1 MEIRREKTLAAPMGI
16 IALAMTP
23 LTSAAS
29 AEKPNILIIMSDDV
43 GTTNESGPRHNPLF
57 C

>member
-1 MEIRREKTLAAPMGI
+1 MKRLLPPLMGI

-29 AEKPNILIIMSDDV
+29 AEKPNILAIMSDDV
-43 GTTNESGPRHNPLF
+43 GIADESEPRHNPLF